1 LVDVEVRKLREGEE
15 AAFIVSVRV
24 PFLDPTSDDPADRRD
39 DERWM
44 ANLETGR
51 AWVAEVGGRFV
62 GNACIYSMDV
72 TLPAAPSRPSP
83 HARMAGVSAVGV
95 HPTHRRRGLLRHLM
109 AEMFADARQRGEPLA
124 GLLASESVIYGRFG
138 FGHAT
143 SAIEVAIDNHRTS
156 YLVPAPELD
165 LRLLD
170 RDDAAKILPE
180 LFERVRVSRAGEPS
194 RAAAVWEALLEDPA
208 SRRHGAA
215 GLFVA
220 ACDGG
225 YVLYRARDE
234 NIMRGTRI
242 PVFIEELWGVT
253 PDVEAALW
261 RFVFDLDLV
270 GRVTA
275 RRRPVDEPLR
285 WRLADPRQLRIVE
298 QYDRL
303 YVRLLDV
310 PGALEARG
318 YRREGRLV
326 LDVVPP
332 ADRLDGQPDA
342 APGRWVL
349 EGGPDGASC
358 RPARRGE
365 SAELRLGVT
374 ELGSVYLGGFSPS
387 ELARAGRIEEL
398 RAGSLDRADALLAT
412 TPAPLTVTGF

>member
-1 LVDVEVRKLREGEE
+1 VDVEVRKLREGEE
-15 AAFIVSVRV
+15 AAFIASVRV
-24 PFLDPTSDDPADRRD
+24 PFLDPTSDDPADRRH

-51 AWVAEVGGRFV
+51 AWVADVGGRFV

-72 TLPAAPSRPSP
+72 TLPAAPARPSP
-83 HARMAGVSAVGV
+83 RARMAGVSAVGV
-95 HPTHRRRGLLRHLM
+95 HPTHRRRGLLRQLM
-109 AEMFADARQRGEPLA
+109 AEMLADARQRGEPLA

-143 SAIEVAIDNHRTS
+143 SATELAIDNHRAS

-170 RDDAAKILPE
+170 RDDAAKVLPE
-180 LFERVRVSRAGEPS
+180 LFDQVRERRAGEPN
-194 RAAAVWEALLEDPA
+194 RAAGVWDALLEDPA
-208 SRRHGAA
+208 NRRHGAA

-225 YVLYRARDE
+225 YVLYRAGDE
-234 NIMRGTRI
+234 NILRGTRI

-275 RRRPVDEPLR
+275 RRRPLDEPLR
-285 WRLADPRQLRIVE
+285 WRLADPRQLRVVE

-303 YVRLLDV
+303 YLRLLDV
-310 PGALEARG
+310 PAALEARG

-332 ADRLDGQPDA
+332 PDRLDDQPDA

-349 EGGPDGASC
+349 EAGPDGASC

-365 SAELRLGVT
+365 DAELRLGVT
-374 ELGSVYLGGFSPS
+374 ELGSVYLGGFAPS
-387 ELARAGRIEEL
+387 ELAGAGRIEEL